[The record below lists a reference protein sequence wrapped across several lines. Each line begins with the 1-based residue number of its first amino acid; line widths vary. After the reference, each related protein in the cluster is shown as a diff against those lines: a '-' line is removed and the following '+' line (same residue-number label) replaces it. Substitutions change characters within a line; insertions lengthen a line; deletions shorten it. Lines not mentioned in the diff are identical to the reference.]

1 MTVRLATKLSLVIY
15 AFLLLSCRNDKTRT
29 PIGNKLNSGDSA
41 SATTNKGIDST
52 GFPAYWKDFRKAVLS
67 YDTSKLVTL
76 THFPIQTRGIFD
88 SDPIIEYSKK
98 QFPAVFYCFME
109 QYSGDQNGS
118 AEFDLVKSTEIPKE
132 EITHGQVRI
141 GDMWFFLKNKK
152 WELRFLYLDEET
164 RDSIMV
170 RL

>member
-1 MTVRLATKLSLVIY
+1 
-15 AFLLLSCRNDKTRT
+15 
-29 PIGNKLNSGDSA
+29 
-41 SATTNKGIDST
+41 
-52 GFPAYWKDFRKAVLS
+52 
-67 YDTSKLVTL
+67 
-76 THFPIQTRGIFD
+76 
-88 SDPIIEYSKK
+88 
-98 QFPAVFYCFME
+98 ME